1 MHVRLLQ
8 CSEFIQA
15 HGSRAGGDLEAPSVP
30 SSLADAEEAGSDY
43 GCPQSEPIYVS
54 NVYAA
59 GNQASGVIE
68 RRSCP
73 AAQVNGAC
81 HSAVLRTTVV

>member
-15 HGSRAGGDLEAPSVP
+15 HGSRVGGDLEAPSVP

-54 NVYAA
+54 KVYAA
-59 GNQASGVIE
+59 GNQTSEHLE
-68 RRSCP
+68 RGRVQP
-73 AAQVNGAC
+73 
-81 HSAVLRTTVV
+81 LK

>member
-43 GCPQSEPIYVS
+43 GCPQSEPIYV
-54 NVYAA
+54 
-59 GNQASGVIE
+59 
-68 RRSCP
+68 
-73 AAQVNGAC
+73 
-81 HSAVLRTTVV
+81 T